1 MSLNSTEQQPCSEI
15 MFMRHSTACI
25 AATARVACATRKRNL
40 TCNLRRHHRGACN
53 FYVRGGQTKTAE
65 QLERAT
71 RKDSH
76 SEFRFYH
83 CVHGPEDDSAAA
95 AAAAAEEASGDG
107 PRRKNKRARG
117 EGARVGCQ
125 VRRCDKVPISCLS
138 SWRTPRAESRTDE
151 LTNHRQAVLPI
162 C

>member
-1 MSLNSTEQQPCSEI
+1 MSISMSLDSTEQQPCSEI
-15 MFMRHSTACI
+15 MFMRQSSAGI

-40 TCNLRRHHRGACN
+40 TCNLRRHRRGACN

-83 CVHGPEDDSAAA
+83 CVHGPEDDRAAA
-95 AAAAAEEASGDG
+95 AAAAAEEASGAGAGDG
-107 PRRKNKRARG
+107 TRRKNKRARG

-125 VRRCDKVPISCLS
+125 VRRCDKVPISSLS
-138 SWRTPRAESRTDE
+138 SWSTPMA
-151 LTNHRQAVLPI
+151 
-162 C
+162 